1 MRYTLL
7 DCQEW
12 ALERK
17 GMCTSHYFN
26 GFRQKMSWKCK
37 NGHEWMAAP
46 YKIKNGEWCKV
57 CLENQ
62 FKYIT
67 TRLVLQYV
75 INQARNP

>member
-17 GMCTSHYFN
+17 GVCTSLYFS
-26 GFRQKMSWKCK
+26 GYRQNMSWKCK
-37 NGHEWMAAP
+37 YGHEWNAPP
-46 YKIKNGEWCKV
+46 YKIKKGDWCKV

-62 FKYIT
+62 FKHLMG
-67 TRLVLQYV
+67 RALLQYI